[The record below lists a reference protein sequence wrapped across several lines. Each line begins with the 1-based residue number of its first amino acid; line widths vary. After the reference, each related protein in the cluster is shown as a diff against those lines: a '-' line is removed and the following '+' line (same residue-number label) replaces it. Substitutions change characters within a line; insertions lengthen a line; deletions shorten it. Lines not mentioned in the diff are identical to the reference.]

1 MSPTTRPKTLNKR
14 AEGSQQSPRQP
25 ERQLRGFAAPA
36 HAQRAL
42 HGHGVMQ
49 KLVRVGRPLRRS
61 VQHRRLRAR
70 SFTVWAE
77 VTAA

>member
-1 MSPTTRPKTLNKR
+1 M
-14 AEGSQQSPRQP
+14 
-25 ERQLRGFAAPA
+25 RGFTAPA
-36 HAQRAL
+36 HAQRVL

>member
-1 MSPTTRPKTLNKR
+1 M
-14 AEGSQQSPRQP
+14 
-25 ERQLRGFAAPA
+25 RGFTAPA
-36 HAQRAL
+36 NAQRVL

-61 VQHRRLRAR
+61 VQHRMLRAR

-77 VTAA
+77 VTAS